1 LTKIKLEMW
10 DGAERR
16 KGLEP
21 YYMGER
27 RKNELSKVT
36 SNFVPTNNDER
47 YQFESLII
55 MYRARFNVW
64 QVLDAKKPS
73 YQQLLFEV
81 TGYANLADAF
91 VWAKEYVKDIKY
103 SKDMKEDE

>member
-1 LTKIKLEMW
+1 MAKKNIEMW

-27 RKNELSKVT
+27 RKNELSKV
-36 SNFVPTNNDER
+36 SSEFVPTNNDER
-47 YQFESLII
+47 YQFESLVLI
-55 MYRARFNVW
+55 YRARFNVW

-81 TGYANLADAF
+81 VGYANQTDAF
-91 VWAKEYVKDIKY
+91 VWAKDYIKELKY
-103 SKDMKEDE
+103 NKEKNNG